1 MLRICACCILTSSR
15 ITRSGSWKTDRSF
28 LRWFCHNDSLSYH
41 LVMGVEELLQISAM
55 ALERL
60 GTLLHQGVKGGLDDV
75 VLVEVRSIDARAS
88 LLHA

>member
-1 MLRICACCILTSSR
+1 MCLLHSRFIENHPIWILEDGPLISEVV
-15 ITRSGSWKTDRSF
+15 
-28 LRWFCHNDSLSYH
+28 LSQR
-41 LVMGVEELLQISAM
+41 LPAVEELLQISAM
-55 ALERL
+55 TLERL